1 MEKVLEKVEKKR
13 GRRPA
18 VPRPT
23 EEVLANLYSNHTSR
37 EIAEKYGV
45 SDSTVKGWIYY
56 YRHRAQG

>member
-1 MEKVLEKVEKKR
+1 MTKVLENVEKKR

-23 EEVLANLYSNHTSR
+23 EEVLASLYSKHTSR

>member
-1 MEKVLEKVEKKR
+1 MTKVLENVEKKR

-23 EEVLANLYSNHTSR
+23 EEVLASLYSKHTSR

-45 SDSTVKGWIYY
+45 SDSTVK
-56 YRHRAQG
+56 